1 MSVRADVLLWAQR
14 VLGRKD
20 SAPHQLLEIDIEASP
35 DDARDA
41 FHKAA
46 RLAHPDLHRTTL
58 TPDELE
64 TVTAAYSRL
73 AGAYQDFRMQRA
85 RTTRMP
91 ALSRLPEDLAGSTTV
106 PLPTLRGVTVPERR
120 AAAPTASSASAAM
133 SSKALLY
140 FRKAELSLRRGDL
153 RGAALQLK
161 LAIAT
166 DPQSAMLRTAL
177 GEVELELAK
186 G

>member
-20 SAPHQLLEIDIEASP
+20 AAAHVLLEIDSEASM
-35 DDARDA
+35 DEAQDA
-41 FHKAA
+41 FHNVA

-64 TVTAAYSRL
+64 SVTTAYGRV

-85 RTTRMP
+85 KTTRMP
-91 ALSRLPEDLAGSTTV
+91 TLRVSPESGAGSTTV
-106 PLPTLRGVTVPERR
+106 PLPKLRGVTVPDGR
-120 AAAPTASSASAAM
+120 AVPPAASGASAAM
-133 SSKALLY
+133 TSKALLY
-140 FRKAELSLRRGDL
+140 YRKAELSLRRGDL
-153 RGAALQLK
+153 RGAVLQLK

-166 DPQSAMLRTAL
+166 DPQSTMLRTAL
-177 GEVELELAK
+177 GEVESELAK

>member
-1 MSVRADVLLWAQR
+1 MSARADVLLWAHR
-14 VLGRKD
+14 VIGRKG
-20 SAPHQLLEIDIEASP
+20 SQPHQLLEIDAEASP
-35 DDARDA
+35 EEAQEA

-58 TPDELE
+58 TAEELE
-64 TVTAAYSRL
+64 IVTTAYGRL

-85 RTTRMP
+85 KTTRMP
-91 ALSRLPEDLAGSTTV
+91 ALRRDPAVDVGSTTV
-106 PLPTLRGVTVPERR
+106 PLPTLRGVTVPDGR
-120 AAAPTASSASAAM
+120 AIKPTASGASGAM

-140 FRKAELSLRRGDL
+140 YRKAELSLRRGEL

-166 DPQSAMLRTAL
+166 DPQSALLRTAL
-177 GEVELELAK
+177 GEVESELAK